1 MSSGSKLH
9 LLQCL
14 LEKPVLT
21 VILIVL
27 SFLFV
32 IRSVGWINRDWR
44 LLLLVPWQSLH
55 LLRAIITSR
64 FVNAISPINHVLTI
78 VMSPVSK
85 ITFSIHQVLA

>member
-9 LLQCL
+9 LLQCF

-32 IRSVGWINRDWR
+32 TRSVGWINMDWR
-44 LLLLVPWQSLH
+44 LLLLVHGQSLH
-55 LLRAIITSR
+55 LLSAIITSR
-64 FVNAISPINHVLTI
+64 FVML
-78 VMSPVSK
+78 
-85 ITFSIHQVLA
+85 